1 MHESEEHAALV
12 DLFRNHPEL
21 AVRLVLRSGRITLA
35 DGWTATIADPVQR
48 APHLAADALVL
59 VRDARGCTRLAILVE
74 IQRGVDADKE
84 FRWPLYGYA
93 ERDRQRCDCCVL
105 VISLRPGVD
114 AWARRL
120 RLGGPDDPVQL
131 ILCGAAEVPR
141 ISELAAARAFPAL
154 AVLSAAIHGRA
165 SDGLPI
171 IRAAAAALQR
181 LPPRQ
186 RVRYSSLVFHDP
198 NKTGIR
204 EILEDIMQEQQHQDQ
219 DDREYAAGWKA
230 FCRELEE
237 VGEARGEARGEM
249 RGEARGEMRSRAE
262 VLLRLLAQRGL
273 AVDAEARA
281 RVLACREVAQ
291 LDAWIDRVLVVR
303 SAAELF
309 A

>member
-59 VRDARGCTRLAILVE
+59 VRDAKGCTRLAILVE

-141 ISELAAARAFPAL
+141 ISELTAARASPAL
-154 AVLSAAIHGRA
+154 AVLSAAIHGR
-165 SDGLPI
+165 SIDGLPI

-181 LPPRQ
+181 LPPTQ

-198 NKTGIR
+198 NKSGIR
-204 EILEDIMQEQQHQDQ
+204 EILEDIMQEQQHQ

-237 VGEARGEARGEM
+237 VGEA

-291 LDAWIDRVLVVR
+291 LDAWLDRVLVVR

>member
-1 MHESEEHAALV
+1 M
-12 DLFRNHPEL
+12 
-21 AVRLVLRSGRITLA
+21 
-35 DGWTATIADPVQR
+35 
-48 APHLAADALVL
+48 
-59 VRDARGCTRLAILVE
+59 
-74 IQRGVDADKE
+74 
-84 FRWPLYGYA
+84 
-93 ERDRQRCDCCVL
+93 
-105 VISLRPGVD
+105 
-114 AWARRL
+114 
-120 RLGGPDDPVQL
+120 QL

-141 ISELAAARAFPAL
+141 ISKLAAARAFPAL

-181 LPPRQ
+181 LPPTQ

-237 VGEARGEARGEM
+237 VGEARGEM
-249 RGEARGEMRSRAE
+249 RGEMRSRAE